1 MKEKLYRN
9 QQGEYLYLFNWVQG
23 GFNDVWASS
32 KKEAYRKVTT
42 ERKEWEV
49 KNPSHNKLRPDF
61 ESMRR
66 CTYSQYQSQN
76 SLGWMMSM

>member
-49 KNPSHNKLRPDF
+49 KNPSHSKLRPDF